1 MKDERREHLDGN
13 VVVWMTEVSTS
24 RDALPFLE
32 PCLDAQDRERAA
44 RFHFAEDRAR
54 YVLGRGLARNILGR
68 YLSQK
73 PETIEPAF
81 TERGQPYFPGDE
93 TMRFSITHARDLV
106 AVALTARARVGI
118 DIECMERKLNLEG
131 VAERILSA
139 EDFREFEALPEQEKV
154 VAFFRIWTR
163 KEAYLKGTG
172 DGITIALK
180 KIAVS
185 MHAEE
190 IGTIADARDE
200 AGAKKWRMHALA
212 LPANYMGCV
221 ACDDAAKWV
230 DFRRVRL
237 DGGDVIEAQ
246 PN

>member
-24 RDALPFLE
+24 WDALPFLE

-44 RFHFAEDRAR
+44 RFHFADDRAR

-68 YLSQK
+68 YLART
-73 PETIEPAF
+73 PETIELAA
-81 TERGQPYFPGDE
+81 TERGQLYFPDDE

-106 AVALTARARVGI
+106 AVALTTRARVGI
-118 DIECMERKLNLEG
+118 DIEYTERKLNLEG

-154 VAFFRIWTR
+154 AAFFRIWTR
-163 KEAYLKGTG
+163 KEAYLKATG
-172 DGITIALK
+172 EGITNALK
-180 KIAVS
+180 EISVS

-190 IGTIADARDE
+190 IGTIADARDA
-200 AGAKKWRMHALA
+200 AGAKKWRMHALT
-212 LPANYMGCV
+212 LPTNYMGCV
-221 ACDDAAKWV
+221 ACDDAAKRM
-230 DFRRVRL
+230 DFQRVRL
-237 DGGDVIEAQ
+237 DGSDVAEAL
-246 PN
+246 PK